1 MNISKFTQ
9 KSVQAVQ
16 DLEKV
21 AYEYGNQ
28 EVEQEHLLYALL
40 TQEDSLI
47 LKLIEKMD
55 INKEYFINVVKKALD
70 AKVKVSGGDL
80 RFGQYLNKS
89 LVNAENEAKAMG
101 DEYVSVEHLFLSLL
115 TQPSPGMKKIAV
127 IILNWNGADLLRRF
141 LPSVCAHT
149 NANIA
154 DVIVVDNGSD
164 DNSVEVLKQEFPQV
178 KTLLFPQNYGFA
190 AGYNKALEML
200 DYKYAVLLNSDVETT
215 PHWLEPL
222 LEFAEGNLDVAACQ
236 PKIKSLRKREE
247 FEYAG
252 AAGGFIDRY
261 GYPFCRGRIFNTL
274 ETDRGQY
281 DDICDIFWASGAAL
295 FVRSEIYKKV
305 GGLDPSFF
313 AHMEEIDLCWR
324 IHLAGYHIAVVPQST
339 VYHLGGASL
348 DAANPRKTYLNFRN
362 NLLMLH
368 KNLPCKE
375 GKKTL
380 FVRRLYDTLA
390 FVRFALLG
398 QFSHAR
404 AILRAH
410 NDFRQMRKRYTE
422 FPNTDLLKTFPE
434 SGRNITID
442 YFLKGKKRFR

>member
-1 MNISKFTQ
+1 
-9 KSVQAVQ
+9 
-16 DLEKV
+16 
-21 AYEYGNQ
+21 
-28 EVEQEHLLYALL
+28 
-40 TQEDSLI
+40 
-47 LKLIEKMD
+47 
-55 INKEYFINVVKKALD
+55 
-70 AKVKVSGGDL
+70 
-80 RFGQYLNKS
+80 
-89 LVNAENEAKAMG
+89 
-101 DEYVSVEHLFLSLL
+101 
-115 TQPSPGMKKIAV
+115 MKKIAV
-127 IILNWNGADLLRRF
+127 IILNWNGADLLRKF

-149 NANIA
+149 NADIA

-324 IHLAGYHIAVVPQST
+324 LKNGGYTLKVVPSSV
-339 VYHLGGASL
+339 VYHLGGGSL
-348 DAANPRKTYLNFRN
+348 PMNHPRKLFLNYRN

-368 KNLPCKE
+368 KNLCAKQR
-375 GKKTL
+375 KKIFFARVLLDTMAGGL
-380 FVRRLYDTLA
+380 FLLKGQWSNTRSVIRAYKA
-390 FVRFALLG
+390 FRE
-398 QFSHAR
+398 
-404 AILRAH
+404 
-410 NDFRQMRKRYTE
+410 MRKAY
-422 FPNTDLLKTFPE
+422 PVPE
-434 SGRNITID
+434 SSMSLSGIYPRSIVLD
-442 YFLKGKKRFR
+442 YFLRGKKKFSDLNFK